1 MASSSGTKKV
11 KGPEKVYVRDEDS
24 DDDLIDFSFL
34 DFAPET
40 FKPTSNLSDDPFL
53 NMLCDENMLR
63 RTLDGMGDDDHEV
76 GVKDPEH
83 DHIDDQNDGE
93 VGVEYRVHDPD
104 IHWKQMK
111 PVVGECYESPA
122 QLRNFNFG
130 TLVSCNWLAK
140 HYLKDIVMKPKM
152 TLTEMKE
159 DVLRMFSV
167 NVSKGQCHRA
177 RTKAREMIEGKLEEH
192 YAKVWDYA
200 AEILRSNPGSTCKVG
215 VDSNAS
221 GMNYFKRFYVCLK
234 AFKDGWNRGCRRVI
248 GLDGCFL
255 KGQIKGELLTAI
267 GRDADNHVYPI
278 AWAVIDVENKDNWTW
293 FIELLVADLD
303 LDCGRGLVVISDQ
316 HKGLLQAVTELLPY
330 VEHRQCARHI
340 YANFRKKY
348 TGPKGDGG
356 GNLVV
361 NIAKTPRKVDK
372 GKKKVVEDTS
382 KEVNEGHNKVVD
394 HTSKEASEGKM
405 KAVEGTSK
413 EAGKMIDVDQSIS
426 PLKRMKM
433 MERRGGKIKYVG
445 RIGVVH
451 GSISQNVAGV
461 DHEDFETIKDLQASG
476 YDHGEI
482 VEAFNKLTK
491 ERKEML
497 AESIVDEETS
507 QETQDPLVKKRKPS
521 ERIIKI
527 KLKKAVHD
535 PDGGGSTIEKAL
547 TLD

>member
-53 NMLCDENMLR
+53 NILCDENMLR
-63 RTLDGMGDDDHEV
+63 RILDGLGDDDQEV
-76 GVKDPEH
+76 GVKDLEH
-83 DHIDDQNDGE
+83 DHVDDQNNGE

-111 PVVGECYESPA
+111 PVVGECYESPS
-122 QLRNFNFG
+122 QLRFALTNYAVANGYQLWFMKSDRHRVIARHGKIYKKDPYPFRVYAAWKYNERKFQIKSICDIHLCARNFNFR

-140 HYLKDIVMKPKM
+140 HYLKDIIMKLKM

-200 AEILRSNPGSTCKVG
+200 AEFLRSNPWSTCKVG

-234 AFKDGWNRGCRRVI
+234 AFKDAWNRGCRRVI

-255 KGQIKGELLTAI
+255 KGQIKGELLTAV

-278 AWAVIDVENKDNWTW
+278 AWGVIGVENKDNWTW
-293 FIELLVADLD
+293 FIELLVANLD
-303 LDCGRGLVVISDQ
+303 LDCRRGLVVISDK

-348 TGPKGDGG
+348 IGLELK
-356 GNLVV
+356 NLFWEA
-361 NIAKTPRKVDK
+361 AK
-372 GKKKVVEDTS
+372 S
-382 KEVNEGHNKVVD
+382 
-394 HTSKEASEGKM
+394 
-405 KAVEGTSK
+405 
-413 EAGKMIDVDQSIS
+413 
-426 PLKRMKM
+426 
-433 MERRGGKIKYVG
+433 
-445 RIGVVH
+445 
-451 GSISQNVAGV
+451 
-461 DHEDFETIKDLQASG
+461 SG
-476 YDHGEI
+476 
-482 VEAFNKLTK
+482 
-491 ERKEML
+491 
-497 AESIVDEETS
+497 
-507 QETQDPLVKKRKPS
+507 
-521 ERIIKI
+521 
-527 KLKKAVHD
+527 
-535 PDGGGSTIEKAL
+535 
-547 TLD
+547 

>member
-1 MASSSGTKKV
+1 MASSSGTKKL

-93 VGVEYRVHDPD
+93 VGVEYTVHDPD

-111 PVVGECYESPA
+111 LVVGECYESPA

-248 GLDGCFL
+248 RLDGCFL

-316 HKGLLQAVTELLPY
+316 
-330 VEHRQCARHI
+330 R
-340 YANFRKKY
+340 
-348 TGPKGDGG
+348 
-356 GNLVV
+356 
-361 NIAKTPRKVDK
+361 KTPRKVDK

-405 KAVEGTSK
+405 KVVEGTSK

-433 MERRGGKIKYVG
+433 MARRGGKIKYVG

-507 QETQDPLVKKRKPS
+507 QETQDPLVKK
-521 ERIIKI
+521 
-527 KLKKAVHD
+527 
-535 PDGGGSTIEKAL
+535 GSPQKEL
-547 TLD
+547 SRLS

>member
-1 MASSSGTKKV
+1 
-11 KGPEKVYVRDEDS
+11 
-24 DDDLIDFSFL
+24 
-34 DFAPET
+34 
-40 FKPTSNLSDDPFL
+40 
-53 NMLCDENMLR
+53 
-63 RTLDGMGDDDHEV
+63 
-76 GVKDPEH
+76 
-83 DHIDDQNDGE
+83 
-93 VGVEYRVHDPD
+93 
-104 IHWKQMK
+104 
-111 PVVGECYESPA
+111 
-122 QLRNFNFG
+122 
-130 TLVSCNWLAK
+130 
-140 HYLKDIVMKPKM
+140 
-152 TLTEMKE
+152 
-159 DVLRMFSV
+159 
-167 NVSKGQCHRA
+167 
-177 RTKAREMIEGKLEEH
+177 MIEGKLEEH

-200 AEILRSNPGSTCKVG
+200 AEILRSNPGALV
-215 VDSNAS
+215 
-221 GMNYFKRFYVCLK
+221 
-234 AFKDGWNRGCRRVI
+234 RGCRRVI

-316 HKGLLQAVTELLPY
+316 HKT
-330 VEHRQCARHI
+330 
-340 YANFRKKY
+340 
-348 TGPKGDGG
+348 KGRWG

-405 KAVEGTSK
+405 KVVEGTSK

-482 VEAFNKLTK
+482 VEAFNKVFDKK

-535 PDGGGSTIEKAL
+535 PDGGGSTIKKAL

>member
-40 FKPTSNLSDDPFL
+40 FKPTSNPSDDPFL

-83 DHIDDQNDGE
+83 DHIDDQNNGE
-93 VGVEYRVHDPD
+93 VGVEYRVHDPN

-122 QLRNFNFG
+122 QLRFALTNYVVANGYQLWFMKTDRHRVIARCGKIYKKDPCPFRVYAAWKYNERTFQIKSICDIHLCVRNFNFG

-234 AFKDGWNRGCRRVI
+234 AFKDGWNRGCRHVI

-278 AWAVIDVENKDNWTW
+278 AWAVINVENKDNWT
-293 FIELLVADLD
+293 LT
-303 LDCGRGLVVISDQ
+303 VVGVLWLFPISTRVYY
-316 HKGLLQAVTELLPY
+316 KLLQNY
-330 VEHRQCARHI
+330 VLKMLR
-340 YANFRKKY
+340 
-348 TGPKGDGG
+348 
-356 GNLVV
+356 
-361 NIAKTPRKVDK
+361 
-372 GKKKVVEDTS
+372 S
-382 KEVNEGHNKVVD
+382 K
-394 HTSKEASEGKM
+394 
-405 KAVEGTSK
+405 
-413 EAGKMIDVDQSIS
+413 
-426 PLKRMKM
+426 
-433 MERRGGKIKYVG
+433 
-445 RIGVVH
+445 
-451 GSISQNVAGV
+451 
-461 DHEDFETIKDLQASG
+461 
-476 YDHGEI
+476 
-482 VEAFNKLTK
+482 
-491 ERKEML
+491 
-497 AESIVDEETS
+497 
-507 QETQDPLVKKRKPS
+507 
-521 ERIIKI
+521 
-527 KLKKAVHD
+527 
-535 PDGGGSTIEKAL
+535 
-547 TLD
+547 